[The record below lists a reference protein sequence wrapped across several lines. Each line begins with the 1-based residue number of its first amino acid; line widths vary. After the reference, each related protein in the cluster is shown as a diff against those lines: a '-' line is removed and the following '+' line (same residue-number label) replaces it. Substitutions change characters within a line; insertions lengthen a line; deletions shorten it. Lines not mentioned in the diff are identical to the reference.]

1 MREKV
6 IRRRVPGTLALPER
20 MHPVIR
26 RVLAARLPEGADDSA
41 LDLQLS
47 GLLPPQGLPDI
58 ELAAELLAGAI
69 RAGRHVLV
77 VGDFDADGATS
88 TALAVR
94 ALRAMGATRVSYLVP
109 NRFEFGYGLSPG
121 IVELALESRPD
132 LILTVDN
139 GVTSLEGVRAAQ
151 AAGVQVVVTDHHLP
165 GAQLPPADALVNPNL
180 PGVGFASPAL
190 AGVGVIFYVM
200 SVLRRVLRSTGW
212 FDDRPCPNL
221 ATFLDL
227 VALGTVAD
235 VVPLDRNNRIL
246 VAQGLERIRAGRAAP
261 GLLALFAVAGR
272 DPRHAVSSDLG
283 FAIGPRLNAAG
294 RLDDMSLGID
304 CLLADDPVTARRHA
318 EALDSLNR
326 DRREI
331 EQSMQQQA
339 QEQLARLGER
349 LDSSSGELPAA
360 LVLHDTDWHQG
371 VIGIL
376 AGRIKERWHRP
387 TVVFATDEQ
396 GMCRG
401 SGRSIPGLHL
411 RDALEVVDAR
421 CPGLIERFGGH
432 AMAAGLTL
440 APENLK
446 PFREAFCAV
455 VREQVAP
462 ADLVGE
468 VLTDGPLAPEDIN
481 LPLAESLRGLS
492 PWGQHFPEPCFDNL
506 FEVRKITPMGQGRH
520 QRLALAFPGQE
531 ALPVE
536 GVLFNT
542 RAEELPAA
550 RVWHVAYRLGVNH
563 YRGLPRCQLVVEHV
577 ALPPDPLPALP
588 ESKTL
593 GFRAV

>member
-1 MREKV
+1 MTEKI
-6 IRRRVPGTLALPER
+6 IRRRTARAVALPER
-20 MHPVIR
+20 MHPVLR
-26 RVLAARLPEGADDSA
+26 RVLASRLPEGGDATE
-41 LDLQLS
+41 LDLKLA
-47 GLLPPQGLPDI
+47 GLLTPERLPDI
-58 ELAAELLAGAI
+58 DQAAELLADALQS
-69 RAGRHVLV
+69 GRHILV

-88 TALAVR
+88 TALALR
-94 ALRAMGATRVSYLVP
+94 ALRAMGASRVSYLVP
-109 NRFEFGYGLSPG
+109 NRFEFGYGLSPQ
-121 IVELALESRPD
+121 IVALALESAPD

-139 GVTSLEGVRAAQ
+139 GVTSHEGVAAAQ
-151 AAGVQVVVTDHHLP
+151 AAGVTVVVTDHHLP
-165 GAQLPPADALVNPNL
+165 GARLPSADALVNPNL
-180 PGVGFASPAL
+180 PGAGFESTAL
-190 AGVGVIFYVM
+190 AGVGVTFYVM
-200 SVLRRVLRSTGW
+200 SALRRVLRSRGW
-212 FDDRPCPNL
+212 FETRPCPNL
-221 ATFLDL
+221 ATYLDL

-261 GLLALFAVAGR
+261 GVLALFAVAGR
-272 DPRHAVSSDLG
+272 DPRHAVASDLG
-283 FAIGPRLNAAG
+283 FAVGPRLNAAG

-304 CLLADDPVTARRHA
+304 CLLADDPATARRHA
-318 EALDSLNR
+318 EALDTLNR

-339 QEQLARLGER
+339 QEQLAALGER
-349 LDSSSGELPAA
+349 LSAASGQLPPA
-360 LVLHDTDWHQG
+360 LVLHDADWHQG

-396 GMCRG
+396 GMLRG

-421 CPGLIERFGGH
+421 FEGLIARFGGH

-440 APENLK
+440 APENLSR
-446 PFREAFCAV
+446 FREAFRAV
-455 VREQVAP
+455 VAEQVDA

-468 VLTDGPLAPEDIN
+468 VLTDGPLSPEDIN

-506 FEVRKITPMGQGRH
+506 FEVRKVTPMGQGRH
-520 QRLALAFPGQE
+520 QRLELAFPGQE
-531 ALPVE
+531 TLPVE

-563 YRGLPRCQLVVEHV
+563 YRGLPRCQLVIEHV
-577 ALPPDPLPALP
+577 ALPPDPDPSAGK
-588 ESKTL
+588 SL
-593 GFRAV
+593 GDVGVL